1 MNSQHAPIISQ
12 ERYVNGKLHPKG
24 VDPFAGNQ
32 VNALFGIQSTA
43 TQESPSPLCTR
54 PSPFDTA
61 RYDRT
66 SLGDVDS
73 LPRRPRGIG
82 HFFTHSCHPFLLHL
96 AA

>member
-12 ERYVNGKLHPKG
+12 ERYVNRKLHPKC
-24 VDPFAGNQ
+24 VDPFAGHQ
-32 VNALFGIQSTA
+32 VNALFGIQSAA
-43 TQESPSPLCTR
+43 THESPSSLCTC
-54 PSPFDTA
+54 PCPFDTV

-82 HFFTHSCHPFLLHL
+82 RFFTYSSHAFLRL
-96 AA
+96 